1 MGAAKVMVV
10 EDTPEI
16 RLVVELA
23 LFDALFDVRA
33 AEDGDTALALA
44 RSWDPDVVVL
54 DLNIPGPDGL
64 EVCRRLRHFSTA
76 YVIVLT
82 ARADEVDKLVGLSAG
97 ADDYLTKPF
106 SPRELV
112 ARVHAVLRRPRT
124 APEPAAPPADRR
136 VLGPV
141 EVDLDAREVVVGGT
155 RVPTTRIEFELL
167 AAIAEHPRQV
177 RTREQLRRRAWGED
191 WLADDHAV
199 DVHLSNLRRK
209 LAAAGARDV
218 ITTVRG
224 VGYRV
229 NQDLLR

>member
-1 MGAAKVMVV
+1 MSTAKVLVV

-16 RLVVELA
+16 ALVIELA
-23 LFDALFDVRA
+23 LRDAVFAVRTTA
-33 AEDGDTALALA
+33 HGDTGLVEA
-44 RSWDPDVVVL
+44 RDWVPDVVVL

-76 YVIVLT
+76 YVLILT

-112 ARVHAVLRRPRT
+112 ARVHVLLRRPRT
-124 APEPAAPPADRR
+124 APVVAAPPANRR

-141 EVDLDAREVVVGGT
+141 VVDFDAREVLVDGSLV
-155 RVPTTRIEFELL
+155 RTTRIEFELL
-167 AAIAEHPRQV
+167 AAIAEHPNRV
-177 RTREQLRRRAWGED
+177 RTREQLRRRAWGEE

-209 LAAAGARDV
+209 LAAAGAGNV
-218 ITTVRG
+218 IATVRG
-224 VGYRV
+224 VGYRID
-229 NQDLLR
+229 QDLR

>member
-23 LFDALFDVRA
+23 LGDALFDVRT
-33 AEDGDTALALA
+33 AEDGDTALELA

-76 YVIVLT
+76 YVLMLT

-112 ARVHAVLRRPRT
+112 ARVHAVLRRPRS
-124 APEPAAPPADRR
+124 APAP
-136 VLGPV
+136 
-141 EVDLDAREVVVGGT
+141 T
-155 RVPTTRIEFELL
+155 
-167 AAIAEHPRQV
+167 
-177 RTREQLRRRAWGED
+177 
-191 WLADDHAV
+191 
-199 DVHLSNLRRK
+199 
-209 LAAAGARDV
+209 
-218 ITTVRG
+218 
-224 VGYRV
+224 
-229 NQDLLR
+229 